1 MLLKCAAA
9 TPPKTAAGRR
19 PYSSRQR
26 RDNGPDGSTWCGA
39 GDETQSPKIRLL
51 AVPATASYSGSG
63 HRVKAMLLHSPPG
76 PLALTSGRTSRPT
89 VHPALLCLHQ
99 SVQTPLFQNDGARRH
114 GSIVEAKWICE
125 PEISPVSCHTRLT
138 TDPLH
143 FQFAYVPIERS
154 PAAPSVWPK
163 RTD

>member
-51 AVPATASYSGSG
+51 AVPATASYAGSG

-76 PLALTSGRTSRPT
+76 PLALHRGGQADPQCTQLCYVSTKVSRHHCSKMTAPDGMAALWRQSGSANLKFRPCSATPASRQIR
-89 VHPALLCLHQ
+89 CISNLHM
-99 SVQTPLFQNDGARRH
+99 SL
-114 GSIVEAKWICE
+114 
-125 PEISPVSCHTRLT
+125 
-138 TDPLH
+138 
-143 FQFAYVPIERS
+143 
-154 PAAPSVWPK
+154 
-163 RTD
+163 